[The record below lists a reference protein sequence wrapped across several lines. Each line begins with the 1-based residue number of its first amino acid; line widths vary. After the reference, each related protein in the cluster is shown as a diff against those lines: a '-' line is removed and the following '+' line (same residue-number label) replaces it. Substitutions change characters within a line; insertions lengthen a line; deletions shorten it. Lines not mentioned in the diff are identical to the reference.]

1 MQLLYLPILGFPLWL
16 IVSFAG
22 CINQSSLLYYLIRG
36 FTARILWS
44 SAIFGKMFKFIFGV
58 NSKRPEQAKPNAKL
72 RLLSTSIRREHGY
85 LLIDGLIVNVSD
97 QDMNNVVAIA
107 ECFSSN
113 GTFIKK
119 SDMLLD
125 DVTIKPKQISSFS
138 IAAEDEPDIEDVK
151 ISFKHFF
158 GEKIAASDIHN
169 LG

>member
-1 MQLLYLPILGFPLWL
+1 
-16 IVSFAG
+16 
-22 CINQSSLLYYLIRG
+22 
-36 FTARILWS
+36 
-44 SAIFGKMFKFIFGV
+44 MFKFIFNV
-58 NSKRPEQAKPNAKL
+58 NSKRPEQAKPNAEL

-85 LLIDGLIVNVSD
+85 LLIYGLIVNVSG
-97 QDMNNVVAIA
+97 QDMNNIVAIA

-113 GTFIKK
+113 GTVIKK
-119 SDMLLD
+119 SDILLD
-125 DVTIKPKQISSFS
+125 DVTLKPKQISSFS

>member
-1 MQLLYLPILGFPLWL
+1 
-16 IVSFAG
+16 
-22 CINQSSLLYYLIRG
+22 
-36 FTARILWS
+36 
-44 SAIFGKMFKFIFGV
+44 MFKFIFSV

-72 RLLSTSIRREHGY
+72 RLLSTSIRREYGY
-85 LLIDGLIVNVSD
+85 LLIYGLIVNVSD

-119 SDMLLD
+119 SDMIVD